1 MFTAI
6 EWKFWRQKM
15 KIYDSANIPWI
26 CDKCNEK
33 LILEKTNVLYLDAD
47 FEVELW
53 KCPKC
58 KMVLIDE
65 ELARGKILEVEK
77 SLEDK

>member
-1 MFTAI
+1 
-6 EWKFWRQKM
+6 M
-15 KIYDSANIPWI
+15 KTNDETNTPWI

-33 LILEKTNVLYLDAD
+33 LEMKKTNILYLDAE
-47 FEVELW
+47 FQVELL

-58 KMVLIDE
+58 GMVFIDE

>member
-1 MFTAI
+1 
-6 EWKFWRQKM
+6 M
-15 KIYDSANIPWI
+15 KANNNEADIPWI

-33 LILEKTNVLYLDAD
+33 LKLRKTRIAYLGAE
-47 FEVELW
+47 FQVELL

-58 KMVLIDE
+58 GMVFIDE
-65 ELARGKILEVEK
+65 ELAKGKILEVEK

>member
-1 MFTAI
+1 MRVI
-6 EWKFWRQKM
+6 ENT
-15 KIYDSANIPWI
+15 DVPWI

-33 LILEKTNVLYLDAD
+33 LELETTSVVYLDAD
-47 FEVELW
+47 FKVELL

-58 KMVLIDE
+58 RMVLIE
-65 ELARGKILEVEK
+65 EDLARGKILEVEK

>member
-1 MFTAI
+1 
-6 EWKFWRQKM
+6 M
-15 KIYDSANIPWI
+15 KVLENTNVPWI

-33 LILEKTNVLYLDAD
+33 LELETTSIVYLDAD
-47 FEVELW
+47 FQVELL

-58 KMVLIDE
+58 GMVLIE
-65 ELARGKILEVEK
+65 EDLARGKILEVEK

>member
-1 MFTAI
+1 
-6 EWKFWRQKM
+6 M
-15 KIYDSANIPWI
+15 KIIDETGTPWI

-33 LILEKTNVLYLDAD
+33 LELEKTNILYLDAD

-58 KMVLIDE
+58 KMVLIE
-65 ELARGKILEVEK
+65 EDLARGKILEVEK
-77 SLEDK
+77 ALEDK

>member
-1 MFTAI
+1 
-6 EWKFWRQKM
+6 M
-15 KIYDSANIPWI
+15 KVVENINVPWI

-33 LILEKTNVLYLDAD
+33 LELHKTNVLYIDAD
-47 FEVELW
+47 FQVELL

-58 KMVLIDE
+58 GMVLIE
-65 ELARGKILEVEK
+65 EDLAMGKILEVEK

>member
-1 MFTAI
+1 
-6 EWKFWRQKM
+6 M
-15 KIYDSANIPWI
+15 KADNEAGIPWI

-33 LILEKTNVLYLDAD
+33 LKLEKTSVVYLDAE
-47 FEVELW
+47 FQVELL

-58 KMVLIDE
+58 GMVFIDE

>member
-1 MFTAI
+1 
-6 EWKFWRQKM
+6 M
-15 KIYDSANIPWI
+15 KVLENTNVPWI

-33 LILEKTNVLYLDAD
+33 LELETTSILYLDAD
-47 FEVELW
+47 FQVELL

-58 KMVLIDE
+58 GMVLIE
-65 ELARGKILEVEK
+65 EDLARGKILEVEK